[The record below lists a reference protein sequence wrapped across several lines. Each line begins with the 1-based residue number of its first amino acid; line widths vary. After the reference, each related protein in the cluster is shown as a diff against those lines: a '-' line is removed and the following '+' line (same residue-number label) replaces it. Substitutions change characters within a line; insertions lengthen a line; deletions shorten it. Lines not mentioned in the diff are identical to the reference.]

1 MLLLTEAPT
10 GLELSAINRERAA
23 VGSESYRPGQ
33 SPTQQR
39 QTISQRKH
47 PSRRKPDSLL
57 GLSIFKECI
66 CIKDRMQARH
76 GISHL

>member
-10 GLELSAINRERAA
+10 GLECLAINRERVA
-23 VGSESYRPGQ
+23 VESESYRPG
-33 SPTQQR
+33 QR

-57 GLSIFKECI
+57 GPSIFKECI